1 MHSSRRIVGSLVA
14 LCAVATVSTARA
26 DAGRKIAIIVDGP
39 GAGAIADGVGAHI
52 ESPNTVRPGQPV
64 RAALAAHGSKSFA
77 AAATNTT
84 RGAQLIA
91 RAKAAA
97 AQANVD
103 VAILVSLRKA
113 HGGNKMHV
121 WVVDTQKDDAVVDK
135 DVALDAAASTDDEAN
150 AVWEASS
157 DAVGTSKAAVAA
169 APAPDAKP
177 RAKGHAAKAAAPP
190 PEAETPAAAPD
201 EEKDKGVG
209 ASKTAAE
216 PGRGRENSMLI
227 AQAAVAVGARHF
239 SYNQRRTAQLRTY
252 DLTAAPLAELA
263 VEVYP
268 LAGSDASFAR
278 GLGITGGYS
287 RAIGLASAEP
297 GGGNIGTTWQNFDV
311 GVRERL
317 ILNPDTVLGIA
328 AGYGGSDFTFD
339 QPANTGSVLPSVAYR
354 FIRAG
359 LDVRYF
365 VGSSISLFGSGMY
378 IYPLSAGQVG
388 NYFPRATMGGLEAGL
403 GAAYALGQNLEISLG
418 VKYDRFYYSFNPVPG
433 DANVAG
439 GAVDEMEQV
448 AIGLGYM
455 L

>member
-26 DAGRKIAIIVDGP
+26 DVGRKIAIVVDGP
-39 GAGAIADGVGAHI
+39 GAAAIADGVGAHI
-52 ESPNTVRPGQPV
+52 DAPNTVRPGQPV

-77 AAATNTT
+77 AAAANTT

-97 AQANVD
+97 TQANVD
-103 VAILVSLRKA
+103 VAILVSVRKA

-135 DVALDAAASTDDEAN
+135 DVPLDATATADDEAD

-157 DAVGTSKAAVAA
+157 DAVGTGKAAAVAA
-169 APAPDAKP
+169 APAPEAKP
-177 RAKGHAAKAAAPP
+177 RAKAHPKPAAPP
-190 PEAETPAAAPD
+190 PEAEAAAAAPE
-201 EEKDKGVG
+201 EEKDKG
-209 ASKTAAE
+209 AAPSKTAAE
-216 PGRGRENSMLI
+216 AGRGRENSLLI
-227 AQAAVAVGARHF
+227 AQAGVAVGARHF
-239 SYNQRRTAQLRTY
+239 SYNQRQTPQLRTY
-252 DLTAAPLAELA
+252 DLSAAPLAELA
-263 VEVYP
+263 VEIYP
-268 LAGSDASFAR
+268 LAQSDASFAR

-339 QPANTGSVLPSVAYR
+339 QPATTGPVLPSVAYR
-354 FIRAG
+354 FVRAG
-359 LDVRYF
+359 LDLRYF
-365 VGSSISLFGSGMY
+365 VGSNVSLFGNGMY
-378 IYPLSAGQVG
+378 IYPLSAGQVA
-388 NYFPRATMGGLEAGL
+388 NYFPHATMGGLEAGL
-403 GAAYALGQNLEISLG
+403 GAAYAIGQNLEISLA
-418 VKYDRFYYSFNPVPG
+418 VKYDRFYYAFNPVIG

-439 GAVDEMEQV
+439 GAVDELEQV